1 MFYCVYRYQYYRTS
15 GQIVEG
21 WHPAP
26 RYAGPPGEA
35 LPAFG
40 AGWAAK
46 EGLAPLHDYLQR
58 WCGQPGHTLIENGN
72 LSLATTLW
80 YDQPQPTTHGN
91 CDEFEGAVVAT

>member
-1 MFYCVYRYQYYRTS
+1 MVPCL
-15 GQIVEG
+15 G
-21 WHPAP
+21 HPWLL
-26 RYAGPPGEA
+26 GEA

-91 CDEFEGAVVAT
+91 CDEFEGAVVATRQMATARSR